1 MAEHYE
7 AVVVGAGPA
16 GCAAALELAKN
27 GVQTLILERGSRAGA
42 KNATGGILYGQTNT
56 PYNLEHVL
64 PGFEKEAPLERPIDA
79 YKMHC
84 VSGEKVK
91 TLDISPLHQHEHKWS
106 YAVLRAK
113 LDAWLAQKAHEA
125 TREHGGGL
133 LRNVRVTGPLFRDGR
148 IVGVQTEELEA
159 VTADIVI
166 AADGAT
172 SELVR
177 GAGLRGWGEQGEW
190 FQGCKVVVETG
201 DEKKIQERFGF
212 EENGGSAHLVAG
224 DLFAGVRGGGF
235 LYTNKSSLSI
245 GTVFHLD
252 SLTAANIEPHVLMDR
267 LVKHPLVQDWL
278 EEGDEEVE
286 YSAKLIPDGK
296 KMALKRPHRDNL
308 VAIGDAAG
316 QLVAQGPV
324 IKGMNLA
331 VSAGIVAA
339 NAFVEAKKRGRPQ
352 QTGAMYTQA
361 LKRSYMHR
369 GLNPRLY
376 KVSRAVAENHYMQDI
391 LEWSFNTPMARRWLR
406 KGGSR
411 RVERM
416 MSSPTLSSA
425 NPDIEFGYV
434 TLPTL
439 VAKEAGTARNGAQVF
454 DPRTIEAR
462 IAALDYDTAVGR
474 PHITLRDD
482 SPEKSGDAVTTC
494 PVSARGFSHGCYRM
508 EEVNTPD
515 GGKKRLVA
523 LDVQPCIECGTCAL
537 TAATEWT
544 HPPGGKGVE
553 YKYG

>member
-27 GVQTLILERGSRAGA
+27 GVQTLVLERGSRAGA

-84 VSGEKVK
+84 VAGDKVK
-91 TLDISPLHQHEHKWS
+91 TLDISPLHHHEHKWS
-106 YAVLRAK
+106 YAVLRGK
-113 LDAWLAQKAHEA
+113 LDAYLAEKAHEA

-133 LRNVRVTGPLFRDGR
+133 LRNVRVTGPLLKDGR
-148 IVGVQTEELEA
+148 IIGVQTEELEP
-159 VTADIVI
+159 VTADIII

-177 GAGLRGWGEQGEW
+177 GAGLRGWGEQGQW
-190 FQGCKVVVETG
+190 FQGCKVVIETH
-201 DEKKIQERFGF
+201 DEKKVQERFGL
-212 EENGGSAHLVAG
+212 EEGTGSAHLVAG
-224 DLFAGVRGGGF
+224 DLFEGVRGGGF
-235 LYTNKSSLSI
+235 VYTNKSSLSI

-252 SLTAANIEPHVLMDR
+252 SLAQAGVEPHALMDR
-267 LVKHPLVQDWL
+267 LVKHPLVQSWL

-339 NAFVEAKKRGRPQ
+339 QSFVEAKKRGRVDQ
-352 QTGAMYTQA
+352 AGAIYA
-361 LKRSYMHR
+361 HGLKKSYMHR
-369 GLNPRLY
+369 SLNPRLY
-376 KVSRAVAENHYMQDI
+376 KLSRTFAENHYMQDI
-391 LEWSFNTPMARRWLR
+391 LEWTFNTAMARRWLR

-439 VAKEAGTARNGAQVF
+439 VAKEAGSVHNGAQVF

-474 PHITLRDD
+474 PHITLKDS

-494 PVSARGFSHGCYRM
+494 PVSAQGFSHGCYRM
-508 EEVNTPD
+508 EHVKTPEGD
-515 GGKKRLVA
+515 TKKVVA

-537 TAATEWT
+537 TAATKWT
-544 HPPGGKGVE
+544 HPPGGKGVA